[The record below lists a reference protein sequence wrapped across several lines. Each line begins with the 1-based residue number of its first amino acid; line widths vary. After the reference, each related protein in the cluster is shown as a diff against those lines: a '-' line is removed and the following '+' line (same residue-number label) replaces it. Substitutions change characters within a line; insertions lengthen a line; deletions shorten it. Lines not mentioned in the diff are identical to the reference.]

1 MTIRI
6 ISAGIHSTIQD
17 KGRTGYQSLGVPE
30 GGVLDSDAMR
40 LGNALVGNDADAAVL
55 EVCIGGI
62 AIELLADVRIALS
75 GTHTDNLTI
84 QAANGA
90 ANGEILEIPPYRSID
105 LSAGRIVR
113 LGILSASNSAT
124 IALSGGIDVPKLFG
138 SMATSPNAL
147 IGGIGGRLL
156 MDGDIIPLGA
166 AKDND
171 QPEYEI
177 DMAGYWR
184 QSDNNPVRI
193 VFGPQDDCFTAKAIK
208 DLTENPYR
216 VGAAIS
222 RMGMRLDGA
231 QLSHKTTADIL
242 SDGIV
247 KGAVQVPSD
256 GQPIILLA
264 DHQTTGGYTKIATVI
279 SADLP
284 KLARMRSGDAVHFTP
299 VSITEAEAI
308 ARHHHGFLEKLI
320 ESMRP
325 ASALLDTA
333 TLYGLE

>member
-40 LGNALVGNDADAAVL
+40 LGNALVGNDEGAAVI

-62 AIELLADVRIALS
+62 AFELLSGVRVALT
-75 GTHTDNLTI
+75 GTSASDKLTI
-84 QAANGA
+84 QAANG
-90 ANGEILEIPPYRSID
+90 EVLEIPPYRSVD
-105 LSAGRIVR
+105 LPAGRIVR
-113 LGILSASNSAT
+113 LGILSTSNSAT

-138 SMATSPNAL
+138 SMATSPNAK
-147 IGGIGGRLL
+147 IGGLGGRLL
-156 MDGDIIPLGA
+156 MAGDIIPLGA
-166 AKDND
+166 AKDKT

-177 DMAGYWR
+177 DMTGYWR
-184 QSDNNPVRI
+184 QSDTRPVRI
-193 VFGPQDDCFTAKAIK
+193 VFGPQDDCFTPKAIK
-208 DLTENPYR
+208 DFTENPYR

-222 RMGMRLDGA
+222 RMGMRLNGT
-231 QLSHKTTADIL
+231 QLTHKTTADIL

-264 DHQTTGGYTKIATVI
+264 DHQTTGGYTKIAAVI

-284 KLARMRSGDAVHFTP
+284 RLARLRSGEAVQFAA
-299 VSITEAEAI
+299 VSVDEAEAI
-308 ARHHHGFLEKLI
+308 ARAHDNFLEKLTT
-320 ESMRP
+320 SLRP

-333 TLYGLE
+333 ALYGLE